1 MLYNIIAFLIFSPS
15 YSFFLVVFHVPPATF
30 CKRKQALPKNFI
42 GGGIMRNTPYYWLVL
57 LGEKEYHILPI
68 LFVPSQ
74 SHVDNILE
82 TIYKNKLIDFE
93 VKKVMFS
100 DNFEAVKRVTERYL
114 N

>member
-1 MLYNIIAFLIFSPS
+1 MFHQQHFVNGNKLY
-15 YSFFLVVFHVPPATF
+15 
-30 CKRKQALPKNFI
+30 QKNFI